1 MYYHRARHP
10 GITRISLRSMH
21 RHLSKIGTPLW
32 AEAYSMNV
40 KTRNGDSSRCYVVVT
55 GTTGKIRF
63 GGFSWGYHGEGPRG
77 LQALLD
83 ALGYKGAPTHAWPDF
98 KGSNS
103 PNTALNRKAYHWN
116 LVLNVSKPLMVWY
129 EDSRDW
135 DS

>member
-10 GITRISLRSMH
+10 GITRMSLRSVH

-77 LQALLD
+77 LQALLGS
-83 ALGYKGAPTHAWPDF
+83 LGYKGDPPQTWPDF
-98 KGSNS
+98 KGTNAA
-103 PNTALNRKAYHWN
+103 TTKLNQKAYHWN
-116 LVLNVSKPLMVWY
+116 INF
-129 EDSRDW
+129 EDPEPHLSWEERSQDW
-135 DS
+135 E

>member
-10 GITRISLRSMH
+10 GITRMSLRSMS

-40 KTRNGDSSRCYVVVT
+40 RTRNGDSSRCYVAVT
-55 GTTGKIRF
+55 GTIGKIRF

-83 ALGYKGAPTHAWPDF
+83 ALGYKGDPPQTWPDF
-98 KGSNS
+98 KGSTP
-103 PNTALNRKAYHWN
+103 PNTPPNRKAYHWN
-116 LVLNVSKPLMVWY
+116 INFEKDQEPHLSW
-129 EDSRDW
+129 EERSQDW
-135 DS
+135 E